1 MARCCAQIGTNTDT
15 RTLSTRSLS
24 SPTHKPRV
32 GRSCRGC
39 QTRFY
44 NVQALVR
51 HANCVKIAK
60 RWCRLWDKSEKT
72 KPVLISVSVYRN
84 PTTVA

>member
-60 RWCRLWDKSEKT
+60 MVSTVTDKLCT
-72 KPVLISVSVYRN
+72 DFCFRV
-84 PTTVA
+84 